1 MGKATSEMKFATKAI
16 HGGNDTDPAF
26 GSPQTPIYQSVS
38 FEFPSAKSAADRFA
52 LKDFGPSYSRL
63 TNPTVDALE
72 ARLAAL
78 DGGVG
83 AIAAA
88 SGHAAQMLAFLPL
101 VAPGQ
106 HIVASNR
113 LYGGSTSQLKNT
125 FPTHFNWQSTLV
137 EPENIDNFERAITEE
152 TRAIFIEA
160 IANPG
165 GAVVDIEAVAKIAQR
180 YHIPLVVDNTLA
192 TPYLLRPLEWGAN
205 VVTYSTTKYIAGNGS
220 ALGGAMVDGGNFD
233 WGKDDRYPILTQPCG
248 AYHGLKFHES
258 FGEMALFVHA
268 KGVGLRDIGASQQP
282 MNAFMTLCGLE
293 TLPLR
298 MQQHCK
304 NAQKVAEWLSQH
316 DEVAD
321 VTYAGLPQSPYHA
334 LAQKYTPE
342 GPSSLF
348 TFDIKGGME
357 ESARF
362 LEALQLFTFVANLG
376 DTRSLIIHP
385 ASTTHSQL
393 SPEHRKIAGITD
405 GSMRVSI
412 GIEDADDIMADLQ
425 RGFDA
430 VGAGLKKS
438 A

>member
-1 MGKATSEMKFATKAI
+1 MKKDMSGMQFATKTI
-16 HGGNDTDPAF
+16 HAGNESDPAF

-38 FEFPSAKSAADRFA
+38 FCFPDAKAAADRFT

-72 ARLAAL
+72 SRLTEL

-83 AIAAA
+83 AIATA

-101 VAPGQ
+101 VAPGD

-125 FPTHFNWQSTLV
+125 FPQHFGWESTLV
-137 EPENIDNFERAITEE
+137 DPENLDNFERAITEK
-152 TRAIFIEA
+152 TRAIFLEA

-165 GAVVDIEAVAKIAQR
+165 GVVIDTEGVAKIAQKH
-180 YHIPLVVDNTLA
+180 HIPLVVDNTIP

-205 VVTYSTTKYIAGNGS
+205 IVTYSTTKFMTGNGS

-233 WGKDDRYPILTQPCG
+233 WSKDDRYPSLSAPCS
-248 AYHGLKFHES
+248 AYDGMVFHKE
-258 FGEMALFVHA
+258 FGDKALFVHS

-293 TLPLR
+293 TLHVR
-298 MQQHCK
+298 MQRHVE
-304 NAQKVAEWLSQH
+304 NAQKLAEWLSSH
-316 DEVAD
+316 DQVSSCS
-321 VTYAGLPQSPYHA
+321 YAGLPDSPYHS
-334 LAQKYTPE
+334 LAKKYTPE
-342 GPSSLF
+342 GPGALYS
-348 TFDIKGGME
+348 FDIKGGLE
-357 ESARF
+357 DSARF
-362 LEALQLFTFVANLG
+362 LDALRVFNFVANLG

-385 ASTTHSQL
+385 ASTTHSQV
-393 SPEHRKIAGITD
+393 SPEQRKTLGIMD
-405 GSMRVSI
+405 GTMRISV
-412 GIEDADDIMADLQ
+412 GLEAIEDICADLQ

-430 VGAGLKKS
+430 ISGGLRKAG
-438 A
+438 